1 MEETKIE
8 NKIDGFAWYFKPW
21 AIIFAV
27 FAVGPL
33 GLFLL
38 WFRPRTSLRLKI
50 GISVVVI
57 GVSIWLSLALVEYY
71 NMMMIYYKELGVALG
86 AM

>member
-1 MEETKIE
+1 MEETK
-8 NKIDGFAWYFKPW
+8 NKNKVDDFAWYFKPW

-33 GLFLL
+33 GLLVL

-57 GVSIWLSLALVEYY
+57 GLSVWLSLAVVEYY
-71 NMMMIYYKELGVALG
+71 NTMMIYYKELGGTLTG
-86 AM
+86 M